1 MSVVTTAPEKGGLDI
16 RTLRELAQ
24 SSVSER
30 ERREAASAK
39 PTSVQKLRRLVAR
52 LRRR

>member
-1 MSVVTTAPEKGGLDI
+1 MLVVTTAPEKGGLSV

-24 SSVSER
+24 SSISER

-39 PTSVQKLRRLVAR
+39 PASVQQLRRLVAR